1 MQRRVKNHH
10 GSGRPPR
17 QKASDPD
24 QAQWG
29 RKLVVDVENLKCEM
43 SALTVDEARTMAAD
57 INARLAA
64 LRRQWEASGDLHALL
79 GGLIFCQ
86 RQLPEWLFKG
96 LMQNLQQQL
105 NNPHATRFLAVR
117 YAHDV
122 LGMTMDESSDWASDN
137 VTDPS
142 ARGGRDIMM
151 KSYQKIRHHVGEDD
165 RIRRRPP
172 RRRGR

>member
-1 MQRRVKNHH
+1 MAAAGHPAK
-10 GSGRPPR
+10 
-17 QKASDPD
+17 KASDAD
-24 QAQWG
+24 QAPRG
-29 RKLVVDVENLKCEM
+29 RKLVVDVQTLKCEV
-43 SALTVDEARTMAAD
+43 SALTVDETRAMAAD
-57 INARLAA
+57 INARWAA
-64 LRRQWEASGDLHALL
+64 LQRQWEASGDLHALL

-142 ARGGRDIMM
+142 ARGGRDTMM
-151 KSYQKIRHHVGEDD
+151 KSYQKIGRQVAEID
-165 RIRRRPP
+165 RIRLRPP
-172 RRRGR
+172 RRRRR

>member
-1 MQRRVKNHH
+1 MAA
-10 GSGRPPR
+10 SRPPR
-17 QKASDPD
+17 QKASDAD
-24 QAQWG
+24 RARRA
-29 RKLVVDVENLKCEM
+29 RKFVVDVETPTCAV
-43 SALTVDEARTMAAD
+43 SALTVDEARAMAAD

-122 LGMTMDESSDWASDN
+122 LGMTMDDAYEWASSN
-137 VTDPS
+137 VIDPT
-142 ARGGRDIMM
+142 ARGRRDSMM
-151 KSYQKIRHHVGEDD
+151 KSYQKIRRQVAEID
-165 RIRRRPP
+165 RIQLRPP